1 MIVFEHGCPH
11 RRRLEEWYA
20 ARRELPERTIE
31 LGSYHAMLGSVL
43 AGMGAALVPR
53 SVISTFPEKKRLR
66 INKLPAGENLIRTM
80 LIWKKGGSSPKIE
93 ALADILRR

>member
-1 MIVFEHGCPH
+1 
-11 RRRLEEWYA
+11 
-20 ARRELPERTIE
+20 

-66 INKLPAGENLIRTM
+66 INNLPEGENLIRTM
-80 LIWKKGGSSPKIE
+80 LIWRKGTSSPKIS
-93 ALADILRR
+93 ALAKILSE